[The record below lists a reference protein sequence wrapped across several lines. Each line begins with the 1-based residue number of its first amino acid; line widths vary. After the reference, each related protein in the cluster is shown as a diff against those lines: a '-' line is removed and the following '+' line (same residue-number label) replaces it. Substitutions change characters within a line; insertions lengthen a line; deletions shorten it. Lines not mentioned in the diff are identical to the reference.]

1 MNYVSIPMKSQ
12 GHKQYHKAYEY
23 DPKICC
29 ELLRIFQ
36 LPKCVAEVY
45 QICKACSGIHNRFKS
60 LLFMFCDVV
69 EVSDYTP
76 GRLHHPQSTR
86 RCDQDTFSVSSYH
99 HISGCGARTSHVAG
113 APQFAVWHMRSRFIL
128 SFYPTIDKEQ
138 RLGMHPSGTQDLRA
152 YPRTRFQKTEVK
164 FQEKIFMVRR
174 DGEQEGGPLQGR
186 LLRSH
191 LTKMLSSFS

>member
-29 ELLRIFQ
+29 VSFSYQNVLLRY
-36 LPKCVAEVY
+36 EVY

-99 HISGCGARTSHVAG
+99 HIFGCRARTSHVVG
-113 APQFAVWHMRSRFIL
+113 APQFAAWYIRSRLIL

-138 RLGMHPSGTQDLRA
+138 RLG
-152 YPRTRFQKTEVK
+152 
-164 FQEKIFMVRR
+164 
-174 DGEQEGGPLQGR
+174 GEGED
-186 LLRSH
+186 
-191 LTKMLSSFS
+191 KK